1 MKKRMFTMIFAI
13 ILVIAVSIPCVSAA
27 TSELT
32 TTKKVS
38 FTAECSKP
46 GYEFSVYKIAD
57 LKTTTNPYSVKY
69 DVKVSSGEV
78 QAMVADGNLS
88 DANRAKILN
97 ALDKDT
103 ALAGATI
110 IGTYKVDTD
119 GSSKTFSNL
128 AQGIYYVRATNF
140 PSGVKKVTNS
150 AFALPYYT
158 AENGWV
164 YDLDTINLAA
174 KVEEDNPD
182 IEKEITNS
190 TKNNVN
196 YTDVSI
202 GDTVE
207 FKIESSVVGAVNNV
221 DVLDFKLNS
230 YVVTD
235 IMSKGL
241 TLDQKSFAL
250 SLEDEND
257 KNLAEISASDYT
269 VNVTA
274 EAGRDTNFTVSL
286 KKDYLQ
292 KPGFY
297 AADHVAIRFSAVLN
311 KFATTEPVGNPNDAV
326 KLTYRERLTATR
338 SLFTHITFRYIS
350 WTRRARRFRAR
361 NLLCTRLRLTLRRRI
376 KLLQQAPPIRTVL
389 WCSAMPTTKKC
400 CSKAE
405 SISSRRPKRPQA
417 TTAIPTSF
425 LLKSPFPTATL

>member
-1 MKKRMFTMIFAI
+1 MKKRMFTMLFAI
-13 ILVIAVSIPCVSAA
+13 IMVIAVSIPCVSAA

-57 LKTTTNPYSVKY
+57 LKITTNPYSVKY

-103 ALAGATI
+103 QLAGATI
-110 IGTYKVDTD
+110 VGTYKVDTD
-119 GSSKTFSNL
+119 GRSKTFSNL

-190 TKNNVN
+190 TQNNVN
-196 YTDVSI
+196 FTDVSI

-207 FKIESSVVGAVNNV
+207 FKIESSVVGAVNDV

-235 IMSKGL
+235 VMSKGL
-241 TLDQKSFAL
+241 TLNQKSFAV

-257 KNLAEISASDYT
+257 KNLAEIAASDYT
-269 VNVTA
+269 VNVADGKFTLTQGDTTLGTFISDSQ
-274 EAGRDTNFTVSL
+274 GRITILYDFDRNT
-286 KKDYLQ
+286 DYTL
-292 KPGFY
+292 
-297 AADHVAIRFSAVLN
+297 
-311 KFATTEPVGNPNDAV
+311 TETEPQGGYIGLSNPAVFSIGDDGTVTISGNEPQWEEGR
-326 KLTYRERLTATR
+326 KRGSGLTIPLQAQVTPRR
-338 SLFTHITFRYIS
+338 SALS
-350 WTRRARRFRAR
+350 
-361 NLLCTRLRLTLRRRI
+361 RI
-376 KLLQQAPPIRTVL
+376 QHLQ
-389 WCSAMPTTKKC
+389 
-400 CSKAE
+400 
-405 SISSRRPKRPQA
+405 
-417 TTAIPTSF
+417 
-425 LLKSPFPTATL
+425 